1 MFHVLTSTLFATS
14 LLFSFAAQAATSE
27 TKSETPETLSKPY
40 GCPPSENITQCKK
53 EAEDEFI
60 KCMKIVGEDEQEIED
75 YHGDRAPTHP
85 TQRACEV
92 EREKHMNEC
101 EKNCK

>member
-40 GCPPSENITQCKK
+40 GCPPSKNIAQCKK

-60 KCMKIVGEDEQEIED
+60 NCMKLIDQEEQDVEDTL
-75 YHGDRAPTHP
+75 GDKAPTHP
-85 TQRACEV
+85 TQRACED